1 MIGSSLNIAYDK
13 TMIRRQPRVL
23 APHTW
28 FFWLIAA
35 AIVTM
40 TARNPLYS
48 LLMLLVAITLYHQ
61 IPARG
66 SPMPFNWL
74 SLGAMMLILPTF
86 FYAISLH
93 SGTTVFIRLPPHWP
107 LLGGPITGEAAAL
120 GASNGLLLLTLL
132 ALFAVFN
139 RAITA
144 SDLIRLTP
152 RALHHLGIVV
162 LIALTYVPETLAQWQ
177 RIREAQA
184 IRGYEPKGWQ
194 GWRPLLV
201 PLLIN
206 GLERAMDV
214 AEAMVARGYG
224 STEDQPQSV
233 WQQMVMAGGLAA
245 AFVGWLLLFSDI
257 GWGWI
262 LLMIGAAAAAWLL
275 WYTGRRIKITRY
287 QAITWGWR
295 DALTIIM
302 AGLPLLGLLVIGTSQ
317 LLYVPFPSLTWPLF
331 NPIFG
336 ASLLFF
342 LAPWFTQNQE
352 TPA

>member
-1 MIGSSLNIAYDK
+1 MTGS
-13 TMIRRQPRVL
+13 QPRVL

-40 TARNPLYS
+40 VARNPLYS
-48 LLMLLVAITLYHQ
+48 LLMLLVAIILYHQ

-66 SPMPFNWL
+66 NPIPFNWL
-74 SLGAMMLILPTF
+74 SLGAIMLTLPTL

-93 SGTTVFIRLPPHWP
+93 SGETVFIRLPSNWP

-120 GASNGLLLLTLL
+120 GASNGLLLLALL

-139 RAITA
+139 RATTA

-162 LIALTYVPETLAQWQ
+162 LIALTYVPETLAQWR

-184 IRGYEPKGWQ
+184 IRGHEPKGWQ
-194 GWRPLLV
+194 SWRPLLV

-224 STEDQPQSV
+224 ATEDQPQAV
-233 WQQMVMAGGLAA
+233 WQQMVMVGGLAA
-245 AFVGWLLLFSDI
+245 AFVGWLLLFSDVW
-257 GWGWI
+257 WGWV
-262 LLMIGAAAAAWLL
+262 LLMVGAAAAAGLL
-275 WYTGRRIKITRY
+275 WYNGHRVQITRY
-287 QAITWGWR
+287 QVATWGWR

-302 AGLPLLGLLVIGTSQ
+302 AGLPLSGLFVIGTSQ
-317 LLYVPFPSLTWPLF
+317 LQYVPFPSLTWPLF

-336 ASLLFF
+336 VSLLFF
-342 LAPWFTQNQE
+342 LAPWLTQNHE
-352 TPA
+352 AVA